1 MTVWYFIDLFNFF
14 LEYAILKYY
23 FFKANQNKEVKELV
37 VVPQPP
43 RY

>member
-1 MTVWYFIDLFNFF
+1 MIVWFFIDLFNFF
-14 LEYAILKYY
+14 LEYGILEYY
-23 FFKANQNKEVKELV
+23 FFQADQNKEVKELI